1 MECGK
6 GTCVADLSYPL
17 GFKCQCD
24 QGWSRNDDGYA
35 DLAFRPCVIPN
46 CKFFF
51 LQFFKINYL
60 WLYAINLSHKKY
72 SLLLLLFSKSPLLD
86 RTLYNLGEYKS
97 RAPLSLSL
105 IVVVEDWYF
114 LFPRVPFG
122 SIWLDSAKGSVVF
135 ICGWLYFQV
144 KELVILFLIFQ
155 VTETLAL
162 IYSMCLFVCF
172 YRVVLLFGL
181 PEKKITLAP
190 MVRIYLD
197 KAAERCKIYRLEKKV
212 LDFGVWKLVEDFLKS
227 LI

>member
-72 SLLLLLFSKSPLLD
+72 SLLLLLLFSKSPLLD

-105 IVVVEDWYF
+105 SLSLSLLLLKIDIFFFHECRSVRFGWIRQKDLWF
-114 LFPRVPFG
+114 LFVVDCIFKWKSWWFCFWFFR
-122 SIWLDSAKGSVVF
+122 WLK
-135 ICGWLYFQV
+135 
-144 KELVILFLIFQ
+144 
-155 VTETLAL
+155 
-162 IYSMCLFVCF
+162 
-172 YRVVLLFGL
+172 
-181 PEKKITLAP
+181 P
-190 MVRIYLD
+190 
-197 KAAERCKIYRLEKKV
+197 
-212 LDFGVWKLVEDFLKS
+212 
-227 LI
+227 